1 MKDILTQRP
10 KYSKKLIFHL
20 VKPLLSLSLFVLIG
34 FNSNAQEG
42 VTWLR
47 FEGSSGPGLGKH
59 IVLVSGDDEYRSEE
73 GMPMLAKLLSQH
85 YGFTCTVLFPID
97 PETGHIVPSYQNNI
111 PGLENLKTADL
122 MILLTRFRELPD
134 EQTQYFHN
142 YLLAGKPII
151 GMRTATHAFHYEK
164 NKNSPF
170 AKYHWMSKESGW
182 EGGFGQKILGE
193 TWVAHHGEHGTEGA
207 RALIDGIAQQENH
220 PILIGVNDIWA
231 ASDVYTVK
239 NLPKEAQVLI
249 YGVPTSG
256 MTPESSI
263 NWEKSIMPMAW
274 TKDYQVEGG
283 KKGKVFSTTMGAS
296 VDLISDDLRRLII
309 NAAFWALEMP
319 EKITKDMDVSIVGEY
334 QPSMFGFGTFKKGMK
349 VEDFK

>member
-1 MKDILTQRP
+1 MNHLNAIIPTKVQLLFFLTFFM
-10 KYSKKLIFHL
+10 LIENTC
-20 VKPLLSLSLFVLIG
+20 K
-34 FNSNAQEG
+34 AQEG

-47 FEGSSGPGLGKH
+47 FEGNTGPGKGKH
-59 IVLVSGDDEYRSEE
+59 VVLISGDDEYRSEE
-73 GMPMLAKLLSQH
+73 GLPMLGKLLAQH
-85 YGFTCTVLFPID
+85 YGFTCTVLFPIE

-111 PGLENLKTADL
+111 PGLEHLESADL

-134 EQTQYFHN
+134 EQTQHFHN

-170 AKYHWMSKESGW
+170 AKYHWMSKEPGW

-193 TWVAHHGEHGTEGA
+193 TWVAHHGDHGSEGA
-207 RALIDGIAQQENH
+207 RALIDGIAQQEDH
-220 PILIGVNDIWA
+220 PILRGVNDIWA

-239 NLPKEAQVLI
+239 NLPKEAEVLI

-256 MTPESSI
+256 MTPESPI

-274 TKDYQVEGG
+274 TKDYKIEGG
-283 KKGKVFSTTMGAS
+283 KKGKVFTTTMGAS
-296 VDLISDDLRRLII
+296 VDLISDDLRRLIV
-309 NAAFWALEMP
+309 NAAFWTLDMTD
-319 EKITKDMDVSIVGEY
+319 KITEDMDVSIVGKYE
-334 QPSMFGFGTFKKGMK
+334 PSMFGFGTFRKGMK

>member
-1 MKDILTQRP
+1 MLHLNAITPSKNQSLILLT
-10 KYSKKLIFHL
+10 LFM
-20 VKPLLSLSLFVLIG
+20 LLGIACK
-34 FNSNAQEG
+34 AQEG
-42 VTWLR
+42 KSWLQ
-47 FEGSSGPGLGKH
+47 FEGTEGPGKGKH
-59 IVLVSGDDEYRSEE
+59 IVLISGDDEYRSEE
-73 GMPMLAKLLSQH
+73 AMPMLGKLLARH
-85 YGFTCTVLFPID
+85 YGFTCTVLFPIE

-111 PGLENLKTADL
+111 PGLDHLESADL

-134 EQTQYFHN
+134 EQTQQFHN

-193 TWVAHHGEHGTEGA
+193 TWVAHHGDHGTEGA

-220 PILIGVNDIWA
+220 PILIGVNDIWV

-239 NLPKEAQVLI
+239 NLQKEAEVLV

-256 MTPESSI
+256 MTPESPI

-283 KKGKVFSTTMGAS
+283 KKGKVFTTTMGAS
-296 VDLISDDLRRLII
+296 VDLISDDLRRLIV
-309 NAAFWALEMP
+309 NAAFWALDMP
-319 EKITKDMDVSIVGEY
+319 DKITEDMEVSIVGEY
-334 QPSMFGFGTFKKGMK
+334 EPSMFGFGTFRKGMK

>member
-1 MKDILTQRP
+1 MNHLNLLRPIKVQLLLLLTFF
-10 KYSKKLIFHL
+10 L
-20 VKPLLSLSLFVLIG
+20 LIG
-34 FNSNAQEG
+34 NTCIAQEG
-42 VTWLR
+42 KTWLR
-47 FEGSSGPGLGKH
+47 FEGNAGPGKGKH
-59 IVLVSGDDEYRSEE
+59 IVLISGDDEYRSEE
-73 GMPMLAKLLSQH
+73 GMPMLGKLLAQH
-85 YGFTCTVLFPID
+85 YGFTCTVLFPIE

-111 PGLENLKTADL
+111 PGLDHLEKADL

-142 YLLAGKPII
+142 YLMAGKPII

-170 AKYHWMSKESGW
+170 AKYHWMGKETGW

-193 TWVAHHGEHGTEGA
+193 TWVAHHGDHGSEGA

-220 PILIGVNDIWA
+220 PILRGVKDIWV

-239 NLPKEAQVLI
+239 NLPKEAEVLI

-256 MTPESSI
+256 MTPESPI

-274 TKDYQVEGG
+274 TKDYQIEGG
-283 KKGKVFSTTMGAS
+283 KKGKVFTTTMGAS
-296 VDLISDDLRRLII
+296 VDLISDDLRRLIV
-309 NAAFWALEMP
+309 NAAFWALDMP
-319 EKITKDMDVSIVGEY
+319 DKITEDMEVSIVGKYE
-334 QPSMFGFGTFKKGMK
+334 PSMFGFGTFRKGMK
-349 VEDFK
+349 VEDFR

>member
-1 MKDILTQRP
+1 MLHLNAITPSKNQSLILLT
-10 KYSKKLIFHL
+10 LFM
-20 VKPLLSLSLFVLIG
+20 LLGIACK
-34 FNSNAQEG
+34 AQEG
-42 VTWLR
+42 KSWLQ
-47 FEGSSGPGLGKH
+47 FEGTEGPGKGKH
-59 IVLVSGDDEYRSEE
+59 IVLISGDDEYRSEE
-73 GMPMLAKLLSQH
+73 AMPMLGKLLARH
-85 YGFTCTVLFPID
+85 YGFTCTVLFPIE
-97 PETGHIVPSYQNNI
+97 PETGHIVTSYQNNI
-111 PGLENLKTADL
+111 PGLDHLESADL

-134 EQTQYFHN
+134 EQIQQFHN

-193 TWVAHHGEHGTEGA
+193 TWVAHHGDHGTEGA

-220 PILIGVNDIWA
+220 PILIGVNDIWV

-239 NLPKEAQVLI
+239 NLPKEADVLV

-256 MTPESSI
+256 MTPESPI

-283 KKGKVFSTTMGAS
+283 KKGKVFTTTMGAS
-296 VDLISDDLRRLII
+296 VDLISDDLRRLIV
-309 NAAFWALEMP
+309 NAAFWALDMP
-319 EKITKDMDVSIVGEY
+319 DKITEDMEVSIVGEY
-334 QPSMFGFGTFKKGMK
+334 EPSMFGFGTFRKGMK

>member
-1 MKDILTQRP
+1 MNHLNLLRPIKVQLLLLLTFF
-10 KYSKKLIFHL
+10 L
-20 VKPLLSLSLFVLIG
+20 LIG
-34 FNSNAQEG
+34 NTCKAQEG
-42 VTWLR
+42 KTWLR
-47 FEGSSGPGLGKH
+47 FEGNAGPGKGKH
-59 IVLVSGDDEYRSEE
+59 IVLISGDDEYRSEE
-73 GMPMLAKLLSQH
+73 GMPMLGKLLAQH
-85 YGFTCTVLFPID
+85 YGFTCTVLFPIE

-111 PGLENLKTADL
+111 PGLDHLEKADL

-142 YLLAGKPII
+142 YLMAGKPII

-170 AKYHWMSKESGW
+170 AKYHWMGKETGW

-193 TWVAHHGEHGTEGA
+193 TWVAHHGDHGSEGA

-220 PILIGVNDIWA
+220 PILRGVKDIWA

-239 NLPKEAQVLI
+239 NLPKEAEVLI

-256 MTPESSI
+256 MTPESPI

-274 TKDYQVEGG
+274 TKDYQIEGG
-283 KKGKVFSTTMGAS
+283 KKGKVFTTTMGAS
-296 VDLISDDLRRLII
+296 VDLISDDLRRLIV
-309 NAAFWALEMP
+309 NAAFWALDMP
-319 EKITKDMDVSIVGEY
+319 DKITEDMEVSIVGKYE
-334 QPSMFGFGTFKKGMK
+334 PSMFGFGTFRKGMK
-349 VEDFK
+349 VEDFR